1 MKLQAKLQLNLQS
14 ISNVIRVSYNTYE
27 KASFDQYLAVSIVS
41 NTSLTS
47 RAEKYIDD
55 ITGKGSLNAHFKK
68 MIQKVKEFDN
78 DTKQKV
84 LDSSLYPTIK
94 IDKSNHYI
102 YYPDFDVSIF
112 NKRHFNGDF
121 KKYSQ
126 EDMQKILLMNEDI
139 IDIKYDEKEHS
150 QKDMYLVEFDDSKI
164 KIKLFNEWYELETSK
179 FQDLISYEIEGI
191 EKYKGNISTNAAG
204 EGWIILSNSALNNL
218 INTNH
223 FFYNS
228 EGDYIGILND
238 YLKLTKIIKVYGLYF
253 YKENI
258 CYFNKMNSDLCNEAL
273 KYLIETNSINEI
285 KTKTLLKIL
294 DVIEDISAQ
303 QVVNYILARKESKE
317 LAIFGLSLL
326 KKGLE
331 TGWVNTSL
339 KQFKSFCSLND
350 LNTLYRVAPEI
361 GYSPMELTKID
372 DNLLNKRDKIIKED
386 YLNNRNN
393 MINEINTKVG
403 KITTSGIRER
413 MKKMQSSEFTKK
425 FSNKLNKMVGHKK
438 DDIKDYSDDKLKTYY
453 EEVIVFYEDYEKMED
468 LIKKYEERK

>member
-14 ISNVIRVSYNTYE
+14 INNVIRVSYNTYE

-41 NTSLTS
+41 NTSLQS

-68 MIQKVKEFDN
+68 MIAKAKEFD
-78 DTKQKV
+78 DDIKKKV
-84 LDSSLYPTIK
+84 LNSSLYPTVK
-94 IDKSNHYI
+94 IDKSNHYT

-112 NKRHFNGDF
+112 NKRHYKGDF
-121 KKYSQ
+121 KNFSQ
-126 EDMQKILLMNEDI
+126 EDMQKILLMNEDVI
-139 IDIKYDEKEHS
+139 SINYEEKEHS

-191 EKYKGNISTNAAG
+191 ERYKGSISTDADG

-223 FFYNS
+223 FFYNR
-228 EGDYIGILND
+228 EGNHIEILND
-238 YLKLTKIIKVYGLYF
+238 YLKLTKIIRAYGLYF
-253 YKENI
+253 YKEEI
-258 CYFNKMNSDLCNEAL
+258 CHFNKTNSDLCNETL
-273 KYLIETNSINEI
+273 NHLIETNSINEI

-317 LAIFGLSLL
+317 LALFGLSLL

-331 TGWVNTSL
+331 TGWVNFAL
-339 KQFKSFCSLND
+339 KQFKSFCSMND
-350 LNTLYRVAPEI
+350 LNIIYRVAPEI
-361 GYSPMELTKID
+361 GYSPTELTKID
-372 DNLLNKRDKIIKED
+372 DYLLNERDKIIKEE
-386 YLNNRNN
+386 YLNNRKN
-393 MINEINTKVG
+393 MINEINIKVG

-413 MKKMQSSEFTKK
+413 MKRMDSSNFTKK
-425 FSNKLNKMVGHKK
+425 FNSDLNKIVGHKK
-438 DDIKDYSDDKLKTYY
+438 DDIRNYSDDKLKTFYGK
-453 EEVIVFYEDYEKMED
+453 VIAFYEDYEKMED
-468 LIKKYEERK
+468 MIKKYEERK

>member
-14 ISNVIRVSYNTYE
+14 INNVIRVSYNTYE

-41 NTSLTS
+41 NTSLQS

-68 MIQKVKEFDN
+68 MIAKVKEFDD
-78 DTKQKV
+78 DTKKKV
-84 LDSSLYPTIK
+84 LNSSLYPTVK
-94 IDKSNHYI
+94 IDKSNHYT

-112 NKRHFNGDF
+112 NKRHYKGEF
-121 KKYSQ
+121 KKFSQ

-139 IDIKYDEKEHS
+139 ISINYEEKEHS

-191 EKYKGNISTNAAG
+191 ERYKGSISTDADG

-223 FFYNS
+223 FFYNR
-228 EGDYIGILND
+228 EGNHIGILND
-238 YLKLTKIIKVYGLYF
+238 YLKLTKIIRAYGLYF
-253 YKENI
+253 YKEKI
-258 CYFNKMNSDLCNEAL
+258 CHFNKTNSDLCNETL
-273 KYLIETNSINEI
+273 NHLIETNSINEI

-303 QVVNYILARKESKE
+303 QVVNYILAIKESKE
-317 LAIFGLSLL
+317 LALFGLSLL

-331 TGWVNTSL
+331 TGWVNFAL
-339 KQFKSFCSLND
+339 KQFKSFCSMND
-350 LNTLYRVAPEI
+350 LNIIYRVAPEI
-361 GYSPMELTKID
+361 GYRPMELTKID
-372 DNLLNKRDKIIKED
+372 DYLLNERDILIKEK
-386 YLNNRNN
+386 YLNDRNN
-393 MINEINTKVG
+393 IIDEINAKVG
-403 KITTSGIRER
+403 LITNSGIRER

-425 FSNKLNKMVGHKK
+425 FNNKLKKMVGHKK
-438 DDIKDYSDDKLKTYY
+438 DDIKDYSEEKLKTYY
-453 EEVIVFYEDYEKMED
+453 EEVTVFYEDYEKMED
-468 LIKKYEERK
+468 LIKKYEQSK